1 MAEKSL
7 DDQLKEIQIARE
19 QAELEKVKEE
29 TALVRKQVNAKW
41 YSGRSLGQI
50 TAVALTV
57 VALYSAVDQLFLKD
71 IKQKEARLAKVEAA
85 LFQAQVDSLNRKKT
99 STITT
104 IDSLVL
110 SSEKFPFLDNPA
122 VLDSAMKQYRMIK
135 KAGYYDKR
143 LNPDGK
149 GIKNKYEKKVVEG
162 DGVIYDAA
170 TDLTW
175 QGGNEFLDK
184 TWKDAKAYVATLNT
198 SNYAGYKDWRLPTL
212 KEAMSLMSLM
222 EPKKV
227 SKRRNRNDSLYVDAY
242 FKETPYIWTADE
254 YDWTDKGDALT
265 VWGVDFYN
273 GYCYNGHVYY
283 DVSYVRAVR

>member
-110 SSEKFPFLDNPA
+110 SANFPSLDNPA
-122 VLDSAMKQYRMIK
+122 VLDSALKQYRMIK
-135 KAGYYDKR
+135 KEGYYDKR
-143 LNPDGK
+143 LNPKGK
-149 GIKNKYEKKVVEG
+149 GIANKYEKRVVEG
-162 DGVIYDAA
+162 DTVIYDGAMG
-170 TDLTW
+170 LTW
-175 QGGNEFLDK
+175 QGGNEFPTYK
-184 TWKDAKAYVATLNT
+184 WEDAKTYVDAL
-198 SNYAGYKDWRLPTL
+198 SYAGGGWRLPTL
-212 KEAMSLMSLM
+212 KEAMSLM

-254 YDWTDKGDALT
+254 YDWTDKGDALD
-265 VWGVDFYN
+265 VWVVHFFIGN
-273 GYCYNGHVYY
+273 CSINHVNFH
-283 DVSYVRAVR
+283 SSVRAVR